1 MVKKPAFK
9 LEASGKDIT
18 NIIRQN
24 LISLSFTDKEGN
36 ESDEISF
43 TLFGIYAKPV
53 FGDKLKLWLGYHAD
67 TASEQSSLS
76 GGYTKASGAAMR
88 TSSNDLYLCGTFSV
102 QTTSADY
109 KANTTEV
116 RATAVNFASPA
127 KEKRRVSWENTTLFG
142 IAKKIASTNAL
153 SLKTSGNDQNI
164 ASVIQDNVSDIEFLY
179 DLCVKFGF
187 LMAVKN
193 DNIIITAKDA
203 KGDAS
208 QTSNTSKN
216 ENLPTFTLNLT
227 DLYSLEI
234 TEANRNSYTAVIV
247 EWQDIEAGE
256 VKSIKAGSGEQV
268 YKMQIAQP
276 KSDNEAFKQA
286 EAKLNELQRGG
297 INGRCSC
304 EGKNIIAGGK
314 LKFGG
319 VPGLEANEF
328 SVKEVSHKLSTS
340 GYEIDIEFEG

>member
-1 MVKKPAFK
+1 MVRKPAFK

-53 FGDKLKLWLGYHAD
+53 FGDKLKLWLGY
-67 TASEQSSLS
+67 E
-76 GGYTKASGAAMR
+76 
-88 TSSNDLYLCGTFSV
+88 NELYLCGTFSV

-142 IAKKIASTNAL
+142 IAKKIASANAL
-153 SLKTSGNDQNI
+153 SLKTSGSDQNI

-193 DNIIITAKDA
+193 DTIIITAKDA

-247 EWQDIEAGE
+247 EWQDIETGK
-256 VKSIKAGSGEQV
+256 VKSIKAGSGKAAE
-268 YKMQIAQP
+268 
-276 KSDNEAFKQA
+276 EA
-286 EAKLNELQRGG
+286 
-297 INGRCSC
+297 
-304 EGKNIIAGGK
+304 
-314 LKFGG
+314 
-319 VPGLEANEF
+319 
-328 SVKEVSHKLSTS
+328 VKEVAALGGSGGIISIDKSGKTGFAWTKDKL
-340 GYEIDIEFEG
+340 GMYHGEARLGAKPVVYWPLGEK

>member
-1 MVKKPAFK
+1 MVRKPTFK

-18 NIIRQN
+18 NTIKQN
-24 LISLSFTDKEGN
+24 LISLNFTDKEGN

-43 TLFGIYAKPV
+43 ALFGIYAKPV
-53 FGDKLKLWLGYHAD
+53 FGDKLKLWLGY
-67 TASEQSSLS
+67 E
-76 GGYTKASGAAMR
+76 
-88 TSSNDLYLCGTFSV
+88 NELYLCGTFSV
-102 QTTSADY
+102 QTTSRDY

-127 KEKRRVSWENTTLFG
+127 KEKKRRSWENTTLFG
-142 IAKKIASTNAL
+142 IAKKIASANAL
-153 SLKTSGNDQNI
+153 YLKTSGSDQHI
-164 ASVIQDNVSDIEFLY
+164 ASVIQDNVSDREFLY

-193 DNIIITAKDA
+193 NTIIITAKDA

-247 EWQDIEAGE
+247 EWQDIEAGK
-256 VKSIKAGSGEQV
+256 VKSIKVGSADQV

-314 LKFGG
+314 LKFSG
-319 VPGLEANEF
+319 VSGLEANEF
-328 SVKEVSHKLSTS
+328 SIKEVSHKLSTS

>member
-1 MVKKPAFK
+1 MVRKPAFK

-53 FGDKLKLWLGYHAD
+53 FGDSLKLWLGYGD
-67 TASEQSSLS
+67 
-76 GGYTKASGAAMR
+76 
-88 TSSNDLYLCGTFSV
+88 DLYLCGSFSV
-102 QTTSADY
+102 QTASRDY

-153 SLKTSGNDQNI
+153 SLKTSGSDQNI

-187 LMAVKN
+187 LMAVKKM
-193 DNIIITAKDA
+193 ITK
-203 KGDAS
+203 S
-208 QTSNTSKN
+208 Q
-216 ENLPTFTLNLT
+216 
-227 DLYSLEI
+227 
-234 TEANRNSYTAVIV
+234 NSA
-247 EWQDIEAGE
+247 
-256 VKSIKAGSGEQV
+256 
-268 YKMQIAQP
+268 M
-276 KSDNEAFKQA
+276 
-286 EAKLNELQRGG
+286 R
-297 INGRCSC
+297 
-304 EGKNIIAGGK
+304 
-314 LKFGG
+314 
-319 VPGLEANEF
+319 
-328 SVKEVSHKLSTS
+328 HKTKPA
-340 GYEIDIEFEG
+340 

>member
-1 MVKKPAFK
+1 MVRKPAFK

-18 NIIRQN
+18 NTIRQN

-43 TLFGIYAKPV
+43 TIFGIYAKPV
-53 FGDKLKLWLGYHAD
+53 FGDKLKLWLGY
-67 TASEQSSLS
+67 E
-76 GGYTKASGAAMR
+76 
-88 TSSNDLYLCGTFSV
+88 NELYLCGSFSV
-102 QTTSADY
+102 QTTSRDY

-153 SLKTSGNDQNI
+153 SLKTSGSDQNI
-164 ASVIQDNVSDIEFLY
+164 VSVIQDNVSDIEFLY

-193 DNIIITAKDA
+193 NTIIITAKDA

-247 EWQDIEAGE
+247 EWQDIEAGK
-256 VKSIKAGSGEQV
+256 VKSIKVGSADQV

-297 INGRCSC
+297 INGRCSS

-314 LKFGG
+314 IKFGG
-319 VPGLEANEF
+319 VPGLGANEF
-328 SVKEVSHKLSTS
+328 SIKEVSHKLSTS
-340 GYEIDIEFEG
+340 GYEIDVEFEG

>member
-1 MVKKPAFK
+1 MIKHPTFR

-18 NIIRQN
+18 NTIRQN

-53 FGDKLKLWLGYHAD
+53 FGDKLKLWLGY
-67 TASEQSSLS
+67 E
-76 GGYTKASGAAMR
+76 
-88 TSSNDLYLCGTFSV
+88 NEFYLCGTFSV

-127 KEKRRVSWENTTLFG
+127 KEKRRASWENTTLFD
-142 IAKKIASTNAL
+142 IAKKIASANVL
-153 SLKTSGNDQNI
+153 SLKTSGSDQNI

-247 EWQDIEAGE
+247 EWQDIEAGKT
-256 VKSIKAGSGEQV
+256 KSIKVGSAEQT

-276 KSDNEAFKQA
+276 KSDNEAFKMG
-286 EAKLNELQRGG
+286 EAKLNELQKGG
-297 INGRCSC
+297 INGRCSLP
-304 EGKNIIAGGK
+304 GANIVSGGK
-314 LKFGG
+314 LKFSGIA
-319 VPGLEANEF
+319 GLEANEF
-328 SVKEVSHKLSTS
+328 SIKSVSHRLSTDN
-340 GYEIDIEFEG
+340 YEIEIEFEG

>member
-1 MVKKPAFK
+1 MVRKPAFK

-18 NIIRQN
+18 NTIKQN

-43 TLFGIYAKPV
+43 SLFGIYAKPV
-53 FGDKLKLWLGYHAD
+53 FGDKLKLWLGY
-67 TASEQSSLS
+67 E
-76 GGYTKASGAAMR
+76 
-88 TSSNDLYLCGTFSV
+88 NELYLCGSFSV
-102 QTTSADY
+102 QTTSRDY

-142 IAKKIASTNAL
+142 IAKKIASANAL
-153 SLKTSGNDQNI
+153 SLKTSGSDQNI

-193 DNIIITAKDA
+193 NTIIITAKDA

-216 ENLPTFTLNLT
+216 KNLPTFTLNLT

-247 EWQDIEAGE
+247 EWQDIEAGK
-256 VKSIKAGSGEQV
+256 VKSIKVGSADQV

-328 SVKEVSHKLSTS
+328 SVKEVSHRLSTS

>member
-1 MVKKPAFK
+1 MIKHPTFK

-76 GGYTKASGAAMR
+76 GGYTKANGVAMR

-142 IAKKIASTNAL
+142 IAKKIASANAL
-153 SLKTSGNDQNI
+153 SLKTSGSDQNI

-247 EWQDIEAGE
+247 EWQDIEAGK
-256 VKSIKAGSGEQV
+256 VKSIKVGSGEQV

-328 SVKEVSHKLSTS
+328 SIKEVSHKLSTS
-340 GYEIDIEFEG
+340 GYEIDIELDG

>member
-1 MVKKPAFK
+1 MVRKPAFK

-18 NIIRQN
+18 NTIRKN

-53 FGDKLKLWLGYHAD
+53 FGDKLKLWLGY
-67 TASEQSSLS
+67 E
-76 GGYTKASGAAMR
+76 
-88 TSSNDLYLCGTFSV
+88 NELYLCGSFSV
-102 QTTSADY
+102 QTASRDY
-109 KANTTEV
+109 KNQTTEV

-142 IAKKIASTNAL
+142 IAKKIASANAL
-153 SLKTSGNDQNI
+153 SLKTSGSDQNI

-247 EWQDIEAGE
+247 EWQDIEAGK
-256 VKSIKAGSGEQV
+256 VKSIKVGSGEQV

-328 SVKEVSHKLSTS
+328 SIKEVSHKLSTN

>member
-1 MVKKPAFK
+1 
-9 LEASGKDIT
+9 
-18 NIIRQN
+18 
-24 LISLSFTDKEGN
+24 
-36 ESDEISF
+36 
-43 TLFGIYAKPV
+43 
-53 FGDKLKLWLGYHAD
+53 
-67 TASEQSSLS
+67 
-76 GGYTKASGAAMR
+76 MR

-153 SLKTSGNDQNI
+153 SLKTSGSDQNI

-193 DNIIITAKDA
+193 DTIIITAKDA
-203 KGDAS
+203 KSDAS

-216 ENLPTFTLNLT
+216 ENFPTFTLNLT

-247 EWQDIEAGE
+247 EWQDIEAGK
-256 VKSIKAGSGEQV
+256 VKSIKVGSGAEGAGSGNSRSQDGLRSSKKSEIV

-304 EGKNIIAGGK
+304 EGRNIIAGGK

-319 VPGLEANEF
+319 VAGLEANEF
-328 SVKEVSHKLSTS
+328 SIKEVSHKLSTS
-340 GYEIDIEFEG
+340 GYEIDIELDG